1 MGDSSTQRDANTQGP
16 RPGERAGDS
25 LDLCVA
31 ATGGV
36 HGAVPADEAETGYR
50 ALDTHSLRGLGHSK
64 GNGREAWWQA
74 GLCED
79 KQLFG
84 MYLTREIHSSP
95 KQKAVL
101 GHIHLPGAKPQQLS
115 SPLPPLPKDS
125 PVLSK

>member
-1 MGDSSTQRDANTQGP
+1 MGGSSTQREVNTQGP
-16 RPGERAGDS
+16 RPGEHSGDS
-25 LDLCVA
+25 LDLGVA
-31 ATGGV
+31 STGGV
-36 HGAVPADEAETGYR
+36 SGAVPDDEAEMGYR

-64 GNGREAWWQA
+64 GDGREAWWPA
-74 GLCED
+74 GLSED

-95 KQKAVL
+95 KQKAVHS
-101 GHIHLPGAKPQQLS
+101 HIHLPGAKPQQPS